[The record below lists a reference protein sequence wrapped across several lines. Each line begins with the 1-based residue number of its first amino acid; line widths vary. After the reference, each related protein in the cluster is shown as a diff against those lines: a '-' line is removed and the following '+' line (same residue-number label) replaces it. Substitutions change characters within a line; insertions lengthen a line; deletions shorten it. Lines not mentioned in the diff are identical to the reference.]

1 MVQIPTFENKNVSQ
15 RTSGVPFAIPNVSD
29 GATLPFRQL
38 SNQADKLTGI
48 ASQFQK
54 AEADQEV
61 ALDKL
66 NTQQQIKEYQ
76 LNEKYKTDV
85 FKLTEELES
94 DFRKSEL
101 TLNRKTKV
109 KSTYNSILS
118 LINEAK
124 INVLANQDTTTSK
137 EDWDKATKKIYNNAI
152 KNIDDD
158 VVKQLFTAKY
168 NDLLAIENI
177 DVGSN
182 IRKID
187 VGNAITQFNIDKQ
200 NLFNDYLN
208 YPEGHPKRTAAL
220 KKLFGGTIDD
230 PNIFIEAAGDL
241 ILDKLP
247 DLAIIEAQKELFSLE
262 ATKMVDEN
270 PKQFLKLLEQGYWQN
285 RLEPATLIKLEQP
298 AIDNA
303 RAMDI
308 DTLVAFMPVDPD
320 MTIEDAEELYVE
332 AKTGN
337 FGGNEELQEVYNE
350 LDAQGKSDFNKA
362 INQQRSHVRTEISFQ
377 QTQESK
383 AEIDA
388 NNDLYVD
395 TFEQITLGNLNIS
408 DIDNIEFEGKLGTQ
422 YKTLLKDLIAK
433 REQNLLPTD
442 QNLKLHDKIFKKIMN
457 GEIQSITD
465 QVIMHDNENKSILEL
480 TGGEDGLGTNQT
492 QDFYNLIANRNNTDV
507 ILNAKYFEEFV
518 SANKENILGNAAL
531 AELNLKAEPRFFQF
545 KIIMKQRFDQGIK
558 DGKNVF
564 ELLDKTSEHYILKD
578 LQSYIPTKETQTNE
592 VKESMTF
599 KEEENVDNPM
609 PQIGPNQTW
618 DEFTKSD
625 PYLKWQKLKDSQ

>member
-29 GATLPFRQL
+29 AATLPFRQL

-109 KSTYNSILS
+109 KSTYNSILP

-124 INVLANQDTTTSK
+124 IKILENQDTTTSK
-137 EDWDKATKKIYNNAI
+137 EDWDKTTKKIYNNAI
-152 KNIDDD
+152 KDMDDD
-158 VVKQLFTAKY
+158 VVKQLFTAKF

-177 DVGSN
+177 DVNSN

-220 KKLFGGTIDD
+220 KKLFGGTIED
-230 PNIFIEAAGDL
+230 PNIFVEAAGDL

-247 DLAIIEAQKELFSLE
+247 DLAIIEAKKELFSLE

-270 PKQFLKLLEQGYWQN
+270 PGQFLKLLEQGYWDS
-285 RLEPATLIKLEQP
+285 RLDPATLIKLEQP
-298 AIDNA
+298 AIDNK
-303 RAMDI
+303 RAMDV
-308 DTLVAFMPVDPD
+308 DYLVSFMPVDPN
-320 MTIEDAEELYVE
+320 MSLENAEELYKE
-332 AKTGN
+332 AKSGN
-337 FGGNEELQEVYNE
+337 FGGNEEYQNIYNG
-350 LDAQGKSDFNKA
+350 LDTQGKSDFNKA

-383 AEIDA
+383 AELDA

-395 TFEQITLGNLNIS
+395 TFQKITLGELNIS
-408 DIDNIEFEGKLGTQ
+408 DIDNIEFKGKLGTQ

-442 QNLKLHDKIFKKIMN
+442 QNLELHDKIFKKIMN

-465 QVIMHDNENKSILEL
+465 QVIMHDGENKSILEL

-507 ILNAKYFEEFV
+507 LLNARYFEEFV
-518 SANKENILGNAAL
+518 AANKDNILGNAAF
-531 AELNLKAEPRFFQF
+531 AKLNLKAEPRFFQF
-545 KIIMKQRFDQGIK
+545 KLIMKQRFEEGIK
-558 DGKNVF
+558 NGKNVF

-578 LQSYIPTKETQTNE
+578 IQNYIPTKETQINE
-592 VKESMTF
+592 VKDSMTF
-599 KEEENVDNPM
+599 NEEENTDNSM
-609 PQIGPNQTW
+609 PQIGPNETW

-625 PYLKWQKLKDSQ
+625 RYLKWKASQ